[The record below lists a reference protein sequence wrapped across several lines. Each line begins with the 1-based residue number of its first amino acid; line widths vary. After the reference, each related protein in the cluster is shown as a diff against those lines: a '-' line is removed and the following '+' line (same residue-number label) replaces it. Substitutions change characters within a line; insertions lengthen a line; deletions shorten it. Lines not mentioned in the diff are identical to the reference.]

1 MPLSLGTPKTN
12 LDLTGGQI
20 APENIAPGIKQV
32 RKPLPH
38 DKMAINGWSLII
50 RKGKVATTPC
60 QKELVEVIQTSDLD
74 ACWTPLICGV
84 LGMCLF
90 QGLLPGTDTDIISPH
105 KIWWGNYVSQHAWE
119 CLSVP

>member
-32 RKPLPH
+32 RQLLPH

-50 RKGKVATTPC
+50 RKG
-60 QKELVEVIQTSDLD
+60 
-74 ACWTPLICGV
+74 
-84 LGMCLF
+84 
-90 QGLLPGTDTDIISPH
+90 
-105 KIWWGNYVSQHAWE
+105 
-119 CLSVP
+119 